1 MWRFFST
8 CTHPGWSRCAP
19 AWGGLSW
26 GTPFPSAEG
35 SIQDVTLG
43 SSYSFYMIQ
52 GLEPGTEHTVTINP
66 IFGDVEGP
74 VVSGKATT
82 GERPAAGVAFSP
94 CGLRGGG
101 TELVSLSVTPL
112 RRWVWG
118 PLRCCWDLDGTGQLF
133 SPAVASSTVQMLKVS
148 EISVNSLLVSWDS
161 VAGATGYR
169 VAWGPTPGEIRLCS
183 PWNGRTSGIWV
194 LDHELLQ
201 QPLPQFQSLN

>member
-1 MWRFFST
+1 MWGFFFT

-19 AWGGLSW
+19 GWGGLSR

-35 SIQDVTLG
+35 SIQDVTLD

-82 GERPAAGVAFSP
+82 GERPAAGAAFSP

-101 TELVSLSVTPL
+101 TELVSLL
-112 RRWVWG
+112 
-118 PLRCCWDLDGTGQLF
+118 
-133 SPAVASSTVQMLKVS
+133 
-148 EISVNSLLVSWDS
+148 SLLCVVGFGDLFDA
-161 VAGATGYR
+161 VG
-169 VAWGPTPGEIRLCS
+169 
-183 PWNGRTSGIWV
+183 TSMELGNSS
-194 LDHELLQ
+194 LLQ
-201 QPLPQFQSLN
+201 WHPALSRC